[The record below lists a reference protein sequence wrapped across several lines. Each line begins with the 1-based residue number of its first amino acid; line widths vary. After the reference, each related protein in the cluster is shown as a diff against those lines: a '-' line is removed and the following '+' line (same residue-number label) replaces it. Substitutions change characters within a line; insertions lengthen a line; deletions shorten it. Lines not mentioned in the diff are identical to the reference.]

1 MARWLYILIG
11 FLWVGVNLQAVPI
24 TYKQAE
30 DVAKRFL
37 SNRSSGRA
45 LPAKETSPQL
55 LKEGEKGGY
64 YMFSSSSQ
72 DQFVLV
78 SGDDR
83 FPEILA
89 YGQLTPTAVSD
100 MPKEMNRMLLA
111 YDDITNSESSNYTQ
125 RQQGKTVPPLLQ
137 SVRHQ
142 TEPYNGMCP
151 YYTYPDGSVS
161 NSRCMVGCVASALE
175 QIMSYYQHPIVLKDT
190 LFGWSTPNYVIADV
204 LPETQIDWAN
214 ILPSYDGY
222 FTLTQAQAIQELS
235 LYCGMAVRM
244 NYGISESG
252 TQLWKGVENLHRV
265 FDYKYVRFHD
275 RFNYSP
281 RNWNNMLRHELEH
294 GRPIVYSGFNV
305 ELSGHA
311 FVVDGV
317 DADGYYHVNWGYGG
331 SYDGWFD
338 LDVLNPFEDVNDVTS
353 AGVYEGFFCNQSALF
368 LHPKEQTVNQADT
381 LASFR
386 TEDIRVDSVVF
397 AREPDT
403 QGYVAA
409 DFYFT
414 NLRSAQPR
422 VPQGLCE
429 GLKAQ
434 GAVEANRCFP

>member
-11 FLWVGVNLQAVPI
+11 FLWAGVNLQAAPI

-45 LPAKETSPQL
+45 LPAKGTSPQL

-64 YMFSSSSQ
+64 YMFSSLSQ

-125 RQQGKTVPPLLQ
+125 RQQGKTVSPLLQ

-142 TEPYNGMCP
+142 AEPYNGMCP
-151 YYTYPDGSVS
+151 YYTYLDGSVS

-222 FTLTQAQAIQELS
+222 FTLIQAQAIQELS

-252 TQLWKGVENLHRV
+252 TQLWKGEENI
-265 FDYKYVRFHD
+265 
-275 RFNYSP
+275 S
-281 RNWNNMLRHELEH
+281 
-294 GRPIVYSGFNV
+294 S
-305 ELSGHA
+305 LSIK
-311 FVVDGV
+311 
-317 DADGYYHVNWGYGG
+317 N
-331 SYDGWFD
+331 
-338 LDVLNPFEDVNDVTS
+338 
-353 AGVYEGFFCNQSALF
+353 
-368 LHPKEQTVNQADT
+368 
-381 LASFR
+381 
-386 TEDIRVDSVVF
+386 
-397 AREPDT
+397 
-403 QGYVAA
+403 
-409 DFYFT
+409 
-414 NLRSAQPR
+414 
-422 VPQGLCE
+422 
-429 GLKAQ
+429 
-434 GAVEANRCFP
+434 